1 VLAARLAK
9 TQCRRNYHN
18 RKKKM
23 KKANKTNKT
32 KKSKRGEKSGKS
44 SEQSNKSKRKATT
57 KTASPREDTASPSYE
72 VTYIAVDE
80 IKVPGGRRQLS
91 PGTMASLKDSIAVI
105 GLRSP
110 LTVCKINGVTRLV
123 GGLHRLEA
131 VKALGWKTAPVVHI
145 EGSEKVARLWE
156 ISEN

>member
-1 VLAARLAK
+1 
-9 TQCRRNYHN
+9 
-18 RKKKM
+18 M

-123 GGLHRLEA
+123 GGLHRL
-131 VKALGWKTAPVVHI
+131 
-145 EGSEKVARLWE
+145 GSEGPRLE
-156 ISEN
+156 DGAGRAHRGQREGGAPLGNLRELRSRCS